1 MCLDR
6 PHKQGYF
13 FKCLIT
19 NLQFFNTKIFY
30 HNFLII
36 KYWRYKAQKTILLLD
51 DFEVTFLAFDELMS
65 TQVSAAFIQKT
76 PTVLAAL

>member
-6 PHKQGYF
+6 PHKQGYS

-19 NLQFFNTKIFY
+19 Y
-30 HNFLII
+30 NFLII
-36 KYWRYKAQKTILLLD
+36 KYWIYKAQKTILLLD

-76 PTVLAAL
+76 PTVLTAL

>member
-6 PHKQGYF
+6 PHRQGHS
-13 FKCLIT
+13 FKCLI
-19 NLQFFNTKIFY
+19 IY
-30 HNFLII
+30 NFLMTT
-36 KYWRYKAQKTILLLD
+36 YWRYKAQKTILFLD

>member
-6 PHKQGYF
+6 PHKQGYS
-13 FKCLIT
+13 FKCLI
-19 NLQFFNTKIFY
+19 IY
-30 HNFLII
+30 NFLII
-36 KYWRYKAQKTILLLD
+36 KINTGYIRHKKQLLLD

-76 PTVLAAL
+76 PTVLTAL